1 MSCLDKVN
9 QEGTMGRLSLAAPF
23 LTLLLAAGTVSRASA
38 QAAMPMRVDSAGYV
52 DVGNDSIFFEIA
64 GTGPVIVL
72 IHDGLV
78 HREIWDAQFASFS
91 QTYRVIRYDRRG
103 YGNSTPATG
112 AYSNLDDLDRL
123 FTALGIDRACLIGM
137 SSGGRLAIDF
147 TLQYP
152 ERVAGLVLVGA
163 VVGGLPYTEHFFSR
177 GGHLPSGLGDMEE
190 RRAWFAAHDP
200 YEIYSE
206 NTAAR
211 ARVTQLV
218 ARFPYRDQSTHGAA
232 SPAPA
237 PPSVQRLHEI
247 HVPTLILV
255 GEFDIPDVHAHAGA
269 IAAGIAGSTRDIVP
283 RAGHLIP
290 IEQPVLFNEAV
301 LPFLGGLAPHG

>member
-1 MSCLDKVN
+1 
-9 QEGTMGRLSLAAPF
+9 MGRLSLAAPF
-23 LTLLLAAGTVSRASA
+23 LTLLLATGTVSRASA

-52 DVGNDSIFFEIA
+52 EVGNDSIFFEIA
-64 GTGPVIVL
+64 GTGPVLVL

-123 FTALGIDRACLIGM
+123 FTQLGVDSACLIGM

-152 ERVAGLVLVGA
+152 QRVTSLILVGA
-163 VVGGLPYTEHFFSR
+163 VVGGLPYTQHFFNR
-177 GGHLPSGLGDMEE
+177 GGHLPANLTDGEQM
-190 RRAWFAAHDP
+190 RAWYAAEDP
-200 YEIYSE
+200 YAIYAE
-206 NTAAR
+206 NEAAR
-211 ARVTQLV
+211 GRVKELV
-218 ARFPYRDQSTHGAA
+218 ARFPYRTRSTPGAA
-232 SPAPA
+232 SPAPVPA
-237 PPSVQRLHEI
+237 SVQRLHEI

-283 RAGHLIP
+283 RAGHLPP
-290 IEQPVLFNEAV
+290 IEQPALVNEAV
-301 LPFLGGLAPHG
+301 LAFLGGLAAHG